1 MAYKYGFIIKK
12 YTFVAIINKYK
23 TNMPF
28 KKGDIP
34 NPKGRPMGTKNKV
47 TEKMRANL
55 MEILQGLERQVKTDL
70 RGLEPNERV
79 KAYTSLLAYV
89 IPKQA
94 AITAEAKIQTEFAE
108 LEKLLQNAPDE
119 AVQAIATKVLE
130 MQAEREQNENNE

>member
-1 MAYKYGFIIKK
+1 
-12 YTFVAIINKYK
+12 
-23 TNMPF
+23 MPF

-34 NPKGRPMGTKNKV
+34 NPKGRPTGTKNKV

-79 KAYTSLLAYV
+79 KAYTSLLAYA

-108 LEKLLQNAPDE
+108 LEKLLQNAPE
-119 AVQAIATKVLE
+119 SAVNKIAEKVLE
-130 MQAEREQNENNE
+130 MQQRQKEMQEDDEQGTSN